1 MPGGCSWTHNW
12 LHFDNEYFQ
21 RVVRMIDRREEEQQR
36 SNRPTIAVAIPHGSC
51 PLSSDTP
58 LLWLPMDAALFECPE
73 YRPYFIQYARSLE
86 DFYRDYSAAHIKMSE
101 LGAKF
106 RYKLTLET
114 TDDE

>member
-1 MPGGCSWTHNW
+1 
-12 LHFDNEYFQ
+12 
-21 RVVRMIDRREEEQQR
+21 
-36 SNRPTIAVAIPHGSC
+36 
-51 PLSSDTP
+51 
-58 LLWLPMDAALFECPE
+58 MDAALFECPE

>member
-1 MPGGCSWTHNW
+1 MSTSRGQCGRSIDESRSSSEAVDPQLELYLELYLLSPMVPVRSVATPPYCGC
-12 LHFDNEYFQ
+12 
-21 RVVRMIDRREEEQQR
+21 
-36 SNRPTIAVAIPHGSC
+36 
-51 PLSSDTP
+51 
-58 LLWLPMDAALFECPE
+58 ALYNCPE
-73 YRPYFIQYARSLE
+73 YRPYFIQYAHSLQ